1 MKKKL
6 IILSLVSII
15 SILIPLSLCACS
27 FDGELVSGRASSSSK
42 KSSSETLPDD
52 YFGGSLYLIY
62 DVNTAEESI
71 TLKALSTGRLT
82 RYLWNVLTKFRNR
95 YGGNALVTDFYPGR
109 VVEFSAVTTGNGK
122 ILKELT
128 LTDRAFE
135 LDDVTNYKID
145 IARNVFSTMG
155 SNYRI
160 TPDTVVLNGE
170 AAVDLSTITEN
181 DTLKVIGTGHDIIS
195 ILITTGHGNLMFTNT
210 ADFADS
216 LMQIG
221 SRIFVMVSPEAMT
234 VEVPEGHYAVT
245 VANKG
250 YGGTKEVDVARGDT
264 VIVDLLELKGEG
276 PKTCDLTF
284 RVDVE
289 GAKVYLDNNL
299 VALNEPMKVPY
310 GVHSLKI
317 KADGYDAWNRT
328 LYVNSKSAEITL
340 DSSDLT
346 KTGASQSSS
355 SSSSSSFSQASS
367 SDNSA
372 SASSSSLI
380 SSAISSALSSSG
392 SGSSVSGDLD
402 GDGDYDADDAELQY
416 LQSISSM
423 LSTLSSSDNDL

>member
-6 IILSLVSII
+6 FILSLVSVI
-15 SILIPLSLCACS
+15 SILIPLSLTACS
-27 FDGELVSGRASSSSK
+27 FDGAGAFSRASSSSK
-42 KSSSETLPDD
+42 KNSSEALSDD
-52 YFGGSLYLIY
+52 LFSTSLYLIY
-62 DVNTAEESI
+62 DINTAEEMI
-71 TLKALSTGRLT
+71 TLKDLSTGRLT
-82 RYLWNVLTKFRNR
+82 RYKWTLLTKFKNR

-109 VVEFSAVTTGNGK
+109 VVEPSAVTTESGK

-145 IARNVFSTMG
+145 RARNVFSTMG

-170 AAVDLSTITEN
+170 IAVDLSTITEN

-284 RVDVE
+284 RVDVL
-289 GAKVYLDNNL
+289 GATVYLDNNP
-299 VALNEPMKVPY
+299 VAINEPMKVPY
-310 GVHSLKI
+310 GAHSLKI
-317 KADGYDAWNRT
+317 KADGYDTWSRT
-328 LYVNSKSAEITL
+328 LYVNSKSAEISL

-346 KTGASQSSS
+346 RTGSSQSSS
-355 SSSSSSFSQASS
+355 SSSSSSSRASS
-367 SDNSA
+367 SLD
-372 SASSSSLI
+372 SASSSRSSLI
-380 SSAISSALSSSG
+380 SSAVSSALSSTR

-402 GDGDYDADDAELQY
+402 GDGDYDADDAELSY
-416 LQSISSM
+416 LQSISNM
-423 LSTLSSSDNDL
+423 LSTLSSSD

>member
-27 FDGELVSGRASSSSK
+27 FDGAAVSGRASSSSK
-42 KSSSETLPDD
+42 KSSSEPSPDD

-71 TLKALSTGRLT
+71 TLKDLSTGRLT
-82 RYLWNVLTKFRNR
+82 RYIWTVLTKFRNR

-109 VVEFSAVTTGNGK
+109 VVELSAVTTESGR

-145 IARNVFSTMG
+145 AQRNVFSTMG

-276 PKTCDLTF
+276 PKTCDLLF

-289 GAKVYLDNNL
+289 GAKVYLDNNP
-299 VALNEPMKVPY
+299 VTLNEPMKVPY

-346 KTGASQSSS
+346 KTGSSQSSS
-355 SSSSSSFSQASS
+355 SSSSSSQASS
-367 SDNSA
+367 FDNSA
-372 SASSSSLI
+372 RASNSNLI
-380 SSAISSALSSSG
+380 SSAVSSALSSSR
-392 SGSSVSGDLD
+392 SGTSVSGDLD

-423 LSTLSSSDNDL
+423 LSTLSSSD

>member
-27 FDGELVSGRASSSSK
+27 FDGEAVSGRASSSSK

-71 TLKALSTGRLT
+71 TLKDLSTGRLT
-82 RYLWNVLTKFRNR
+82 RYIWTVLTKFRNR

-109 VVEFSAVTTGNGK
+109 VVELSAVTTESGR

-145 IARNVFSTMG
+145 TARNVFSTMG

-276 PKTCDLTF
+276 PKTCDLLF

-289 GAKVYLDNNL
+289 GAKVYLDNNH
-299 VALNEPMKVPY
+299 VTLNEPMKVPY

-346 KTGASQSSS
+346 KTGSSQSSS
-355 SSSSSSFSQASS
+355 SSSSSSQASS
-367 SDNSA
+367 FDNSA
-372 SASSSSLI
+372 RASNSNLI
-380 SSAISSALSSSG
+380 SSAVSSALSSSR
-392 SGSSVSGDLD
+392 SGTSVSGDLD

-423 LSTLSSSDNDL
+423 LSTLSSSD